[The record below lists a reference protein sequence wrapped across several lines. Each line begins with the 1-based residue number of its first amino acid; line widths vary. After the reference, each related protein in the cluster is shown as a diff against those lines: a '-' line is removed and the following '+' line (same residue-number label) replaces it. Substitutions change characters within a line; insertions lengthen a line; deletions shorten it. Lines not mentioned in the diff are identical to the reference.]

1 MAHARAPRSTAKVA
15 RVKRERR
22 VPWIALGLLLVFGA
36 GLGFAAWSRATS
48 SRSPA
53 LIAAR
58 DIAAGETVTVDGV
71 GTADVGA
78 GPGARTVPAS
88 DVDLVVG
95 GVARGPIP
103 AGTVLSPD
111 MIGDGDAVP
120 DGQAVIGAVLEAGAY
135 PTASIRPGDPVRM
148 VEAAATGK
156 DPTAVPSELG
166 AARIWAVT
174 TPDGPGGS
182 GLFVSLLV
190 PEDQAAAASNA
201 AARQQLR
208 LILIGGAG

>member
-1 MAHARAPRSTAKVA
+1 V
-15 RVKRERR
+15 
-22 VPWIALGLLLVFGA
+22 
-36 GLGFAAWSRATS
+36 
-48 SRSPA
+48 

-58 DIAAGETVTVDGV
+58 DVVAGEAVAVDAI

-78 GPGARTVPAS
+78 GPGARTVAAS
-88 DVDLVVG
+88 DLDMVVG
-95 GVARGPIP
+95 RVARGPIP

-111 MIGDGDAVP
+111 MVSDGDAVP

-135 PTASIRPGDPVRM
+135 PTAGLRPGDPVRM
-148 VEAAATGK
+148 VEAAATG
-156 DPTAVPSELG
+156 DSAAMPRELG
-166 AARIWAVT
+166 AAHIWAIT
-174 TPDGPGGS
+174 TPDGPAES

-208 LILIGGAG
+208 LILIGSAG